1 MFIIAQ
7 VVCFYCGEKFDR
19 NKEPFVKVNSRRYAH
34 QACHESA
41 QNNISQ
47 EEKDK
52 EALFEYIKT
61 IFKTDFVSPVVQKQ
75 IKQFISEYN
84 YTYSGIHRSLIYL
97 LDIKKNPVEKMNGR
111 LTIVPYIYQ
120 EAYNYYYAIWAA
132 KEKNK
137 EKVIKV
143 DTVEIRIKSPER
155 KVRKRK
161 LFSFLDEVENE

>member
-1 MFIIAQ
+1 MMAKIVKCPF
-7 VVCFYCGEKFDR
+7 CGLQFDR
-19 NKEPFVKVNSRRYAH
+19 EKVPFKMVGARRYAH
-34 QACHESA
+34 EECF
-41 QNNISQ
+41 NNAEKNKSQ

-61 IFKTDFVSPVVQKQ
+61 IFKTNYVSPVVQKQ
-75 IKQFISEYN
+75 IKQFINEYN